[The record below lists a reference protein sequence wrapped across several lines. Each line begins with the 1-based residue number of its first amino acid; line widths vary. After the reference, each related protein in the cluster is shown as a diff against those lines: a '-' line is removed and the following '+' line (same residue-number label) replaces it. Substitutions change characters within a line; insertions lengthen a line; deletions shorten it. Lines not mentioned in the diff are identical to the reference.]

1 MEQRYAIRRSNS
13 DSASRDGG
21 GGLHKT
27 RRLRFSPT
35 RLDSN
40 VHRGT
45 VGIFAFPKTRD
56 RAGTLHRSYAVH
68 VPAAAINRNLWN
80 NGTIS
85 PGSCSRCI
93 HDADPS
99 AFESRQ
105 SLKDAI

>member
-1 MEQRYAIRRSNS
+1 MKQAMRFDSRIQKVDPATTVGGHIQRA
-13 DSASRDGG
+13 DCG
-21 GGLHKT
+21 
-27 RRLRFSPT
+27 FSPAQ
-35 RLDSN
+35 LDN
-40 VHRGT
+40 HVHRGT